1 MAKRALKAG
10 DAAPDFTALTDG
22 GGEITLSK
30 LKGKPVV
37 LYFYPKDDTPGCTKE
52 ACGIRDHFPDFETLG
67 IQVFGVSPDSVQS
80 HQKFAQ
86 KFDLPFTLL
95 ADTERDVVTK
105 YGVWGKK
112 KFLGRTYEG
121 THRVSFLIDPKGS
134 IAKVYEKVKADVHAE
149 EVLADQRELAQR

>member
-1 MAKRALKAG
+1 VIPQAG
-10 DAAPDFTALTDG
+10 TSAPDFTLLDQDG
-22 GGEITLSK
+22 RQHRLSEYR
-30 LKGKPVV
+30 GKWV
-37 LYFYPKDDTPGCTKE
+37 LIYFYPKDDTPGCTKE